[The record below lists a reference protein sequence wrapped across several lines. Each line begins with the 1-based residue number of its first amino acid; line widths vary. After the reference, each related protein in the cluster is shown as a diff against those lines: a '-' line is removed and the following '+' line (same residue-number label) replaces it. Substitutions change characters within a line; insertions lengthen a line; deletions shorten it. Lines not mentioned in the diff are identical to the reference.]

1 MHGAYILIYIHTG
14 VYIYFLLSLI
24 VASAAARQCSLN
36 SIYIYIYLFLYSLLL
51 EDEPAKVLA
60 LVSGQW
66 LALAIWLPTCFAAGE
81 S

>member
-14 VYIYFLLSLI
+14 VYIYI
-24 VASAAARQCSLN
+24 YN
-36 SIYIYIYLFLYSLLL
+36 NIYIIIYIYIIIIKNIYIYLLLYSLLL

>member
-36 SIYIYIYLFLYSLLL
+36 SIYIYLFLYSLLL

>member
-14 VYIYFLLSLI
+14 VYIL
-24 VASAAARQCSLN
+24 
-36 SIYIYIYLFLYSLLL
+36 LYSLLL